1 MCRIPGY
8 YLGATNDFVVLFWSE
23 FTVPIHCLIFFYC
36 SNGESGGSP
45 LNIDNL
51 FFLLNFQMLKP
62 TYILFHINSHRLSYP
77 VLIAFLFHRSWL
89 FSFVR
94 SCFCPAL
101 ATHHSPYPHHT
112 VSHINMP
119 GSVFPWF
126 ALLSLHL
133 TEMHV
138 THPRAEETEALWPCT
153 AAWDSNVRQILM
165 DTLFSLVF
173 FCCNAPV
180 SWHSFRRFELE

>member
-23 FTVPIHCLIFFYC
+23 FTVPIHCLIFFYS

-51 FFLLNFQMLKP
+51 FFLLNCQMLKP
-62 TYILFHINSHRLSYP
+62 TYVLFHINSHRLSYP

-89 FSFVR
+89 FSFVP

-101 ATHHSPYPHHT
+101 ATHLSPYPHHT
-112 VSHINMP
+112 VSHINMS
-119 GSVFPWF
+119 GCVFPWF

-138 THPRAEETEALWPCT
+138 THARAEETEPLWPDT

-165 DTLFSLVF
+165 DTFFSLVF
-173 FCCNAPV
+173 FCRNAPV